1 MTSVE
6 ENGTAHD
13 QTTKPDVDC
22 KMAGN
27 HSICVQQLKQE
38 IKNLMR
44 SEDYGHPGNMPLSS
58 TTAPTRFITSNSVVH
73 SSTRL
78 IGNSC
83 ILFIETSNNA

>member
-1 MTSVE
+1 MTPVE

-22 KMAGN
+22 KMAAN

-44 SEDYGHPGNMPLSS
+44 SKDYGHPGNIPLS
-58 TTAPTRFITSNSVVH
+58 TCITITSVTVSGFWLI
-73 SSTRL
+73 SSNDRTF
-78 IGNSC
+78 SC
-83 ILFIETSNNA
+83 PVIYPDHY